1 MSKATEGKLSKL
13 HGKVAQVLMEQ
24 LEDTISIVDE
34 SGEEREIPSASPA
47 TLAQAIKFLKDNE
60 VTATIEED
68 ENLNGLA
75 DMLKEKREKRGLRL
89 VAGESE

>member
-1 MSKATEGKLSKL
+1 MSKATEDKLSNL

-34 SGEEREIPSASPA
+34 SGEERAIPSASPA

-89 VAGESE
+89 VAGEE